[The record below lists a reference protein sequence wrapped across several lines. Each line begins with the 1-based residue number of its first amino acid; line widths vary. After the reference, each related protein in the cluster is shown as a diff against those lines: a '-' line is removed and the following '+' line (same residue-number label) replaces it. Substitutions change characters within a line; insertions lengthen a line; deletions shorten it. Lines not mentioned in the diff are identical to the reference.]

1 MRTIVLLLFICLQ
14 LIAFSATSFAGEASE
29 SSGKQTLIPSG
40 SLQKDEAPLVVIYTL
55 STCPHCREAKE
66 YLDNNKIPY
75 INREVDMDD
84 EHMATLMK
92 IYDSMGVPEQK
103 RGVPLFVIGNRINI
117 QGFNKDKLQNALKE
131 VTSTLK

>member
-1 MRTIVLLLFICLQ
+1 MLKIVLLFICFQ
-14 LIAFSATSFAGEASE
+14 LIAFTSTSFAGEPIE
-29 SSGKQTLIPSG
+29 SGKQTLIPSG
-40 SLQKDEAPLVVIYTL
+40 HLQKDEVPLVVIYTL

-131 VTSTLK
+131 VTSKLK

>member
-1 MRTIVLLLFICLQ
+1 MLKIVLLLSICFQ
-14 LIAFSATSFAGEASE
+14 LIAFSATSFAGDAIE

-40 SLQKDEAPLVVIYTL
+40 HLQKDEVPLVVIYTL

-84 EHMATLMK
+84 EYMATLMK

-131 VTSTLK
+131 VTSKSK

>member
-1 MRTIVLLLFICLQ
+1 MLKIVLLFICFQ
-14 LIAFSATSFAGEASE
+14 LIAITATSFAGEAIE

-40 SLQKDEAPLVVIYTL
+40 HLQKDEAPLVVIYTL

-84 EHMATLMK
+84 GHLETLMK

-117 QGFNKDKLQNALKE
+117 RGFDKDKLQKALKE
-131 VTSTLK
+131 VTSNSK